1 MAVKLDKREK
11 ILKAA
16 LEVFTKKGFHA
27 SSMAM
32 VAKKAGIS
40 VGTIYI
46 YFKNEE
52 DLIQQLFYK
61 IKEKM
66 NSSIKN
72 IIKDEMELR
81 EKFVLIWS
89 TILKY
94 LLNHPEEFRYL
105 EQHFNSPYGI
115 KKRRECLIE
124 DECLESPPPIIK
136 LFRDGKK
143 QKILKNFPDEILFAL
158 SLGPLVFLARES
170 SLHFVKPDDKI
181 IKECAQSCLKA
192 ILND

>member
-1 MAVKLDKREK
+1 MAVKQDKKEK
-11 ILKAA
+11 IIKAA

-32 VAKKAGIS
+32 VAKKAGVS

-52 DLIQQLFYK
+52 DLIQQLFLN

-66 NSSIKN
+66 NSSINKG
-72 IIKDEMELR
+72 IKDEMEIK
-81 EKFVLIWS
+81 EKFSLLWS
-89 TILKY
+89 AILKY
-94 LLNHPEEFRYL
+94 LISHPQEFRYL

-115 KKRRECLIE
+115 EKRRECLME
-124 DECLESPPPIIK
+124 NELECSPPPIIK
-136 LFRDGKK
+136 LFREGKK
-143 QKILKNFPDEILFAL
+143 QKIFKNLPDEILLAL
-158 SLGPLVFLARES
+158 ALGPLVFLARES
-170 SLHFVKPDDKI
+170 SLNFVKTNDKL

-192 ILND
+192 ISNE